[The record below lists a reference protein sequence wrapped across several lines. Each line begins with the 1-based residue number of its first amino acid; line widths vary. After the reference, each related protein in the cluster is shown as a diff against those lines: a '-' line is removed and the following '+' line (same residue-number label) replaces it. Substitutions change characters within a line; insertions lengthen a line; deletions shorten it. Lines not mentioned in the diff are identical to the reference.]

1 MTTIPEGFDAHERR
15 CFEAGW
21 LAAKI
26 EAVALVRDHWND
38 SRTMVNQKEQALRS
52 ANAIQDCMRIEPA

>member
-1 MTTIPEGFDAHERR
+1 MSKIPEGFDANERR

-52 ANAIQDCMRIEPA
+52 ANAIDNCMSIETA